1 MLSCRKCE
9 RGVTVTDRLTSQK
22 KAAKKRLNGG
32 VSSMAVKEVDKTN
45 FEQEVLQS
53 DIPVMVDFWAPWCV
67 PCRVIAPLVE
77 RLAEQYAG
85 RLKVAKLNVDENH
98 ELAIRYQVMSIPT
111 LIFFKNGQVI
121 DRIIGVPREPER
133 VIVQKIEEVIGA
145 S

>member
-1 MLSCRKCE
+1 M
-9 RGVTVTDRLTSQK
+9 V
-22 KAAKKRLNGG
+22 
-32 VSSMAVKEVDKTN
+32 VKEVDKTN

>member
-1 MLSCRKCE
+1 
-9 RGVTVTDRLTSQK
+9 
-22 KAAKKRLNGG
+22 
-32 VSSMAVKEVDKTN
+32 MAVKEVDKTN

-53 DIPVMVDFWAPWCV
+53 NIPVMVDFWAPWCV

-85 RLKVAKLNVDENH
+85 RLKVAKLNVDDNH

-133 VIVQKIEEVIGA
+133 VIVQKIEEVIGE

>member
-1 MLSCRKCE
+1 
-9 RGVTVTDRLTSQK
+9 
-22 KAAKKRLNGG
+22 
-32 VSSMAVKEVDKTN
+32 MAVKEVDKTN

-67 PCRVIAPLVE
+67 PCKVIAPLVE

-85 RLKVAKLNVDENH
+85 RLKVTKLNVDENH

>member
-1 MLSCRKCE
+1 
-9 RGVTVTDRLTSQK
+9 
-22 KAAKKRLNGG
+22 
-32 VSSMAVKEVDKTN
+32 MAVKEVDKTN

-67 PCRVIAPLVE
+67 PCRVIAPIVE

>member
-1 MLSCRKCE
+1 
-9 RGVTVTDRLTSQK
+9 
-22 KAAKKRLNGG
+22 
-32 VSSMAVKEVDKTN
+32 MAVKEVDKTN

-53 DIPVMVDFWAPWCV
+53 EIPVMVDFWAPWCV
-67 PCRVIAPLVE
+67 PCRIIAPLVE

-133 VIVQKIEEVIGA
+133 VIVQKIEEVISA

>member
-1 MLSCRKCE
+1 
-9 RGVTVTDRLTSQK
+9 
-22 KAAKKRLNGG
+22 
-32 VSSMAVKEVDKTN
+32 MAVKEVDKTN

-67 PCRVIAPLVE
+67 PCRIIAPLVE
-77 RLAEQYAG
+77 RLAEQYTG
-85 RLKVAKLNVDENH
+85 QLKVAKLNVDENH

-133 VIVQKIEEVIGA
+133 VIAQKINEVIGA

>member
-1 MLSCRKCE
+1 
-9 RGVTVTDRLTSQK
+9 
-22 KAAKKRLNGG
+22 
-32 VSSMAVKEVDKTN
+32 MAVKEVDKTN

-67 PCRVIAPLVE
+67 PCRIIAPLVE

-111 LIFFKNGQVI
+111 LIFFKNGQAI

>member
-1 MLSCRKCE
+1 
-9 RGVTVTDRLTSQK
+9 
-22 KAAKKRLNGG
+22 
-32 VSSMAVKEVDKTN
+32 MAVKEVDKTN

-85 RLKVAKLNVDENH
+85 RLKVTKLNVDENH

-121 DRIIGVPREPER
+121 DRIIGVPREPEQ

>member
-1 MLSCRKCE
+1 
-9 RGVTVTDRLTSQK
+9 
-22 KAAKKRLNGG
+22 
-32 VSSMAVKEVDKTN
+32 MAVKEVDKTN

-85 RLKVAKLNVDENH
+85 QLKVTKLNVDENH